1 VSAAVT
7 GRVAGKVA
15 FITGAGRGQGR
26 SHAIRLA
33 EEGADII
40 AVDICQDYATVGY
53 GMATPADLAETVKA
67 VEALDRRI
75 IASPADVRDA
85 AALKAAVDDGV
96 AQLGRLDI
104 VCANAGICTI
114 QSWDEVTPQV
124 WQDTL
129 DTNLTGV
136 WNTMVAATPHLIA
149 AGGGSIICTSS
160 TAGIKGLPYLA
171 PYVAA
176 KHGVVGIAKTMAN
189 ELAVHKIRVNTVH
202 PTGVDTP
209 MGSGLGGLEALIA
222 RDPNLGPIYMNA
234 LPVESVQPRDI
245 SHAVLFLA
253 SDEAQYV
260 TGLEF
265 TVDAGNTI
273 RLSEGE
279 LNQWQA
285 EWKARSPSS
294 PGPRAARAAATRSG
308 WPKKAPTSSRWT
320 GAARSARCPTAWPR
334 RRTWPR
340 PSRTSRRWTA
350 ASWPARPTSATT
362 ARSRPPSMMASRS
375 SVGWTSCRPTP
386 ASSASPRW
394 RRWATP
400 SGRT

>member
-1 VSAAVT
+1 MA

-15 FITGAGRGQGR
+15 FITGAARGQGR

-40 AVDICQDYATVGY
+40 AVDICRDYGTVPY
-53 GMATPADLAETVKA
+53 AMATEADLAETVKA

-75 IASPADVRDA
+75 VATQADVRDA

-104 VCANAGICTI
+104 VSANAGICTV
-114 QSWDEVTPQV
+114 QSWDEVTPAV

-136 WNTMVAATPHLIA
+136 WNTMVVSVPHLIA

-189 ELAVHKIRVNTVH
+189 ELAIHKIRVNTVH

-209 MGSGLGGLEALIA
+209 MGNGLGGLEPLIN
-222 RDPNLGPIYMNA
+222 RDPNLGPIYMNT
-234 LPVESVQPRDI
+234 LPVETVDPRDI
-245 SHAVLFLA
+245 SNAVLFLA
-253 SDEAQYV
+253 SDEARYV

-273 RLSEGE
+273 R
-279 LNQWQA
+279 
-285 EWKARSPSS
+285 
-294 PGPRAARAAATRSG
+294 
-308 WPKKAPTSSRWT
+308 
-320 GAARSARCPTAWPR
+320 
-334 RRTWPR
+334 
-340 PSRTSRRWTA
+340 
-350 ASWPARPTSATT
+350 
-362 ARSRPPSMMASRS
+362 
-375 SVGWTSCRPTP
+375 
-386 ASSASPRW
+386 
-394 RRWATP
+394 
-400 SGRT
+400 

>member
-1 VSAAVT
+1 MT

-40 AVDICQDYATVGY
+40 AVDICRDYPSVSY
-53 GMATPADLAETVKA
+53 GMATEADLDQTVKA

-75 IASPADVRDA
+75 VARRADVRDV
-85 AALKAAVDDGV
+85 AALKSAVDDGV

-104 VCANAGICTI
+104 VCANAGICTV

-136 WNTMVAATPHLIA
+136 WNTMVVSAPHLIA

-176 KHGVVGIAKTMAN
+176 KHGVVGIARTMAN
-189 ELAVHKIRVNTVH
+189 ELAAHKIRVNTVH
-202 PTGVDTP
+202 PTGVNTP
-209 MGSGLGGLEALIA
+209 MAEGLGGLEPLIG
-222 RDPNLGPIYMNA
+222 RDPNLGPIFMNT
-234 LPVESVQPRDI
+234 LPVQSVEPRDI
-245 SHAVLFLA
+245 SNAVLFLA

-273 RLSEGE
+273 R
-279 LNQWQA
+279 
-285 EWKARSPSS
+285 
-294 PGPRAARAAATRSG
+294 
-308 WPKKAPTSSRWT
+308 
-320 GAARSARCPTAWPR
+320 
-334 RRTWPR
+334 
-340 PSRTSRRWTA
+340 
-350 ASWPARPTSATT
+350 
-362 ARSRPPSMMASRS
+362 
-375 SVGWTSCRPTP
+375 
-386 ASSASPRW
+386 
-394 RRWATP
+394 
-400 SGRT
+400 